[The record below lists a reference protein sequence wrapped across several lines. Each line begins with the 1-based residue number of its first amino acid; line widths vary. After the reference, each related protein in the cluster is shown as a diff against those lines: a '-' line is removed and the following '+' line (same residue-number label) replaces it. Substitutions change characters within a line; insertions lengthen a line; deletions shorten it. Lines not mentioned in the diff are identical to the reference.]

1 MGGAVSCVAAW
12 QRMKRFWET
21 LSLAEMSA
29 AQWESLCDGCG
40 KCCLHKLEDED
51 TGEVVVCNVACR
63 LLDLDS
69 CRCSDYAQRKRFVP
83 DCTVLT
89 LERIAEFRWL
99 PETCAYRLLAEG
111 QPLRKWHPLIS
122 GESTSVHKAGIS
134 VRGRVISETEV
145 EDLQQHITDWV
156 L

>member
-1 MGGAVSCVAAW
+1 MSHFW
-12 QRMKRFWET
+12 QTTRLIDMD
-21 LSLAEMSA
+21 A

-51 TGEVVVCNVACR
+51 SGEVFVCNVACR
-63 LLDLDS
+63 LLDVETCQ
-69 CRCSDYAQRKRFVP
+69 CRDYANRKQLVP

-89 LERIAEFRWL
+89 LQRIEEFHWL

-111 QPLRKWHPLIS
+111 KPLFEWHPLIS
-122 GESTSVHKAGIS
+122 GDPATVHSAGIS
-134 VRGRVISETEV
+134 VRGRVQSEDDAG
-145 EDLQQHITDWV
+145 DLQQHITDWV